1 MTEKQSVEQLKWLML
16 GKKVGKDD
24 DVNSLLLSI
33 GEELLVEELEE
44 LEQQQCQLEEE
55 VERESTLMEVS
66 MMHLTVKNLQ
76 ELFEMFNGTMDYME
90 DLNPNVEPTGITRH
104 KVTAFMAQYEQLPSE
119 KRRDANQ
126 AKLDT
131 FRRPL
136 LDEPRPS
143 MSRDSS
149 SSSSG
154 TTTFH
159 PAPPSSILTIAATAS
174 NSSSDVG
181 NPSAI

>member
-1 MTEKQSVEQLKWLML
+1 MLLGMSQDAWGEVMQSCICGTWKKLFPQFVVNFKGFNMTEKQSVEQLKWLML
-16 GKKVGKDD
+16 GKKVGQDD

-90 DLNPNVEPTGITRH
+90 DLNPNVELY
-104 KVTAFMAQYEQLPSE
+104 KV
-119 KRRDANQ
+119 
-126 AKLDT
+126 
-131 FRRPL
+131 
-136 LDEPRPS
+136 
-143 MSRDSS
+143 
-149 SSSSG
+149 
-154 TTTFH
+154 
-159 PAPPSSILTIAATAS
+159 
-174 NSSSDVG
+174 
-181 NPSAI
+181 